1 MKRNDS
7 LTRRPAR
14 TTAQA
19 FFTKRTSIALLLALC
34 SAPISLPAASPPP
47 ATLMYTDPAGASI
60 HGGVATIGPTNTIYF
75 SILSTPTNSAKIL
88 KLAGNT
94 VVWTFNA
101 PGVGT
106 NYDMY
111 AIPALDAAG
120 AKLYIGSDA
129 GIFYCLNTSDG
140 LANWSYTVTTGTD
153 KRIRSGAALDPNNP
167 LGSTVYFHCNNGYLY
182 ALDADTG
189 AFRWS
194 AHTANEGGPPTAPN
208 PQAPGGDWDPQPVS
222 SSPVVDSSG
231 VVYVGS
237 ADGSVYSFNPT
248 MGTQNWRVVLN
259 TAAVEPVEASIAI
272 GRDGTLYVATR
283 WNPSIDGGTMYAIN
297 PVTHTKLWT
306 NSL

>member
-1 MKRNDS
+1 MKPSEVKMKRNDS

-111 AIPALDAAG
+111 AIPALDAAC
-120 AKLYIGSDA
+120 AKLYICSDY
-129 GIFYCLNTSDG
+129 GLCYCLDRSFTP
-140 LANWSYTVTTGTD
+140 ANRVVWQFPPEGEPPLTD
-153 KRIRSGAALDPNNP
+153 KIRSGAALDPNNP
-167 LGSTVYFHCNNGYLY
+167 LGPTVYFHCNNGYLY
-182 ALDADTG
+182 ALDANTG
-189 AFRWS
+189 AQRWN
-194 AHTANEGGPPTAPN
+194 AHTANEGGPPTAPDS
-208 PQAPGGDWDPQPVS
+208 QAPGGDWNPHPVS

-237 ADGSVYSFNPT
+237 ADGSVYSFNP
-248 MGTQNWRVVLN
+248 
-259 TAAVEPVEASIAI
+259 
-272 GRDGTLYVATR
+272 
-283 WNPSIDGGTMYAIN
+283 
-297 PVTHTKLWT
+297 
-306 NSL
+306 